1 MPSLV
6 CFKCSWF
13 PQVSTFSASAPP
25 QLRLTWPRFL
35 PHAFLVPAAAFVL
48 LLYVDLFHHGGW
60 DKPIKERLA
69 GFLHDM
75 V

>member
-1 MPSLV
+1 V
-6 CFKCSWF
+6 
-13 PQVSTFSASAPP
+13 
-25 QLRLTWPRFL
+25 
-35 PHAFLVPAAAFVL
+35 FLVPAAAFVL